1 MLVRLLCGQIARSE
15 TLVQE
20 FLHYCWQF
28 LLRASPQL
36 FVAWLSSLW
45 MELLS
50 LSWQMLTTGL
60 CCDVISQSGRSRT
73 IVNAVAVCL
82 LNASTAPARAREVT
96 SMCQMFQNCDVHVPF
111 VAGVP
116 ELRCARARPR
126 NSSSILTT
134 TFLSACP
141 PGYHTPLRLLTS
153 SAKHLLDLYNLS
165 RLNAD
170 QLFVA
175 GAQVAACAFCP
186 LRPDAFWP
194 PRRLGRTWRWP
205 VRWASRAQWM
215 TWIDTT
221 RKQ

>member
-1 MLVRLLCGQIARSE
+1 
-15 TLVQE
+15 
-20 FLHYCWQF
+20 
-28 LLRASPQL
+28 
-36 FVAWLSSLW
+36 
-45 MELLS
+45 
-50 LSWQMLTTGL
+50 MLTTGL

-73 IVNAVAVCL
+73 IVNAVTVCL
-82 LNASTAPARAREVT
+82 LNAFTAPARAREVT

-116 ELRCARARPR
+116 ELRCARTCPR

-221 RKQ
+221 RKL